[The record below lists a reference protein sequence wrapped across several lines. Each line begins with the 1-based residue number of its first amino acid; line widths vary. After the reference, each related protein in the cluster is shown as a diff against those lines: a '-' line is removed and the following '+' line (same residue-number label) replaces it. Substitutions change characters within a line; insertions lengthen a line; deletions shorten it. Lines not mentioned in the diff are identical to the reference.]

1 MTFVITAN
9 KSVIEKEIKPNISP
23 LVLYFASHTRLNIRA
38 LLETISEAKD
48 HVEEGLSSSSK
59 AWMEC

>member
-23 LVLYFASHTRLNIRA
+23 LVLSFASHTRLNIRA